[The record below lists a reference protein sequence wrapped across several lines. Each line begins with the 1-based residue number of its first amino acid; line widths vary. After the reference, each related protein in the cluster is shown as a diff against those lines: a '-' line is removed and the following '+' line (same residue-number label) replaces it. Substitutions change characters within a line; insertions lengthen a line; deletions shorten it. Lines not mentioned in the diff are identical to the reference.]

1 MMDTERTRRIID
13 LINQP
18 NSEQLDRL
26 ERFLRELLGIKE
38 EVKGR

>member
-1 MMDTERTRRIID
+1 MQTERTRRIVEM
-13 LINQP
+13 INRL

-38 EVKGR
+38 EEKER